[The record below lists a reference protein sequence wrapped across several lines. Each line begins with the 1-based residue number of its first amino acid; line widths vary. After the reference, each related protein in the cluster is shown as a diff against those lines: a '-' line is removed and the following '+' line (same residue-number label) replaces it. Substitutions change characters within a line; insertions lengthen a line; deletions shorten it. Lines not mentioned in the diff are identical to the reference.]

1 MKKPITM
8 FLIIIGVVFI
18 ALGVYYFVTPAGSL
32 ASWAPGHAAGSTH
45 THFKHG
51 LAATLLG
58 LGSWVLAW
66 FSLGA
71 KCKSSEAQV

>member
-8 FLIIIGVVFI
+8 LLIIIGVLFI
-18 ALGVYYFVTPAGSL
+18 ALGIYYFVTPAGSL
-32 ASWAPGHAAGSTH
+32 ASWAPGYTAGSTH
-45 THFKHG
+45 MHFKHG
-51 LAATLLG
+51 LAPTFLG

-71 KCKSSEAQV
+71 KSKSPEAQV